1 MRRSTFAAVS
11 LTIALVAS
19 LMAPAYA
26 QKAPGGG
33 TPSGVDL
40 AVGVFGPEETPQRG
54 ATFQVTLEVT
64 NVGSETTSDVTLS
77 TYLSE
82 AVTLGNYAAAN
93 PSTTC
98 TQDRYG
104 SLTCALPVL
113 APGEMAWVTLTL
125 ERAMARETWI
135 DVWAASSA
143 QEVNWEDNYGGVYLP
158 PDRSNPADV
167 WVEISSA
174 PEQPDPGAA
183 FTYTAVVTNRGPE
196 LARSVRFNQSLAEGA
211 EFVSVTSS
219 DPTDECSLF
228 EETYDEE
235 GVEGGPYTY
244 REVRCSL
251 GNMDF
256 AEQTTITVDVVRTDP
271 HELWSSAWVQTAS
284 YDENYEN
291 DWADASTAGHPSV
304 TSDLGMT
311 LTRPEGL
318 PLVGEDFSYTLTVTN
333 SGPAPATDVV
343 ADTWIPEQLALRA
356 VTPSRDGDVCT
367 QGEYQGVSCT
377 FGNLAV
383 GETATVVVD
392 VTRVAAREFWMGGS
406 VWSTNSDSVY
416 ENNYVEEQVDAD
428 RSVPADISVSA
439 KGPKDPAV
447 GSNFD
452 YTMVVT
458 NNGPSPATAVS
469 LKASLPE
476 NTDFVSA
483 TSPDDSDVCTLFEES
498 YDDEGRKMTE
508 GSFAAY
514 TYRELRCDLGTLVP
528 AESATVTVTLTRVDD
543 YEMWAS
549 AWATTASYDENYDN
563 DYASL
568 GSAGKA
574 IPPCGATTDSDGGII
589 VCGVAG
595 EAGGGDGPSAKRN
608 YFYAGTEGGKR
619 VLSSGKGNDTITV
632 RVPPSKRHRTITV
645 NAGRGRDTITVVV
658 APGAGNVTI
667 VLKGGAGRDSI
678 DVVAPRPGKRFKL
691 RMIGGRG
698 NDSCSAAIGA
708 RHRSRAC

>member
-1 MRRSTFAAVS
+1 MRRSTVAAVS
-11 LTIALVAS
+11 LAMALVGGV
-19 LMAPAYA
+19 MAPAHA
-26 QKAPGGG
+26 QEGDA
-33 TPSGVDL
+33 PSGVDL
-40 AVGVFGPEETPQRG
+40 AVEAFGPAQTPPRG
-54 ATFQVTLEVT
+54 AAFAVTLEVT
-64 NVGSETTSDVTLS
+64 NLGTEIAPDATVS
-77 TYLSE
+77 TYLPE

-98 TQDRYG
+98 TQDQYR
-104 SLTCALPVL
+104 SLTCSLPALS
-113 APGEMAWVTLTL
+113 PGEMAWVELTL

-174 PEQPDPGAA
+174 PEQPDPGSA
-183 FTYTAVVTNRGPE
+183 FSYTATVTNRGPE
-196 LARSVRFNQSLAEGA
+196 LARSVKFNQSLAEGA

-219 DPTDECSLF
+219 DPSDGCSLF
-228 EETYDEE
+228 EEIYDEE
-235 GVEGGPYTY
+235 GIEGGPYTY

-256 AEQTTITVDVVRTDP
+256 AEQTTITVDVIRADP

-284 YDENYEN
+284 FDENYDN

-304 TSDLGMT
+304 SSDLGMT

-318 PLVGEDFSYTLTVTN
+318 PLVGEDYSYTMTVTN
-333 SGPAPATDVV
+333 NGPAPATDVV
-343 ADTWIPEQLALRA
+343 VDTWVPEQLALRA
-356 VTPSRDGDVCT
+356 VTPSRDGHVCT
-367 QGEYQGVSCT
+367 QGEYEGISCT

-383 GETATVVVD
+383 GETTSVVVD

-406 VWSTNSDSVY
+406 VWSTNSDAHY
-416 ENNYVEEQVDAD
+416 DNNYVEEHVGAD
-428 RSVPADISVSA
+428 TSVPADISVSA
-439 KGPKDPAV
+439 DGPKDPAV

-469 LKASLPE
+469 LKTSLPD
-476 NTDFVSA
+476 NTEFVSA
-483 TSPDDSDVCTLFEES
+483 TSPDDSDVCSLFEES
-498 YDDEGRKMTE
+498 YDDEGGKMAE
-508 GSFAAY
+508 GDLAPY
-514 TYRELRCDLGTLVP
+514 TYREVRCDLGTLVP
-528 AESATVTVTLTRVDD
+528 AESATVTVTLTRTND

-549 AWATTASYDENYDN
+549 VWASTASYDDNYDN

-574 IPPCGATTDSDGGII
+574 IPPCGATTDSDGGI
-589 VCGVAG
+589 VAC
-595 EAGGGDGPSAKRN
+595 EAGGGDRASEGYN

-619 VLSSGKGNDTITV
+619 VVRSGRGNDTITV
-632 RVPPSKRHRTITV
+632 RVPSHSKKHRTITV
-645 NAGRGRDTITVVV
+645 HAGRGRDTINVLV
-658 APGAGNVTI
+658 ASGAGNVTVI
-667 VLKGGAGRDSI
+667 LKGGAGRDSI
-678 DVVAPRPGKRFKL
+678 DVVAPRTGKRFKL
-691 RMIGGRG
+691 RMIGGSG
-698 NDSCSAAIGA
+698 NDTCSSAIGA

>member
-1 MRRSTFAAVS
+1 
-11 LTIALVAS
+11 
-19 LMAPAYA
+19 MAPAQA
-26 QKAPGGG
+26 QKAPDGGG
-33 TPSGVDL
+33 SSSGIDL
-40 AVGVFGPEETPQRG
+40 ALEVIGPDQTPPRG
-54 ATFQVTLEVT
+54 ATFPVTIEVT
-64 NVGSETTSDVTLS
+64 NVGSETAPDVSLS
-77 TYLSE
+77 TYLPE
-82 AVTLGNYAAAN
+82 TLTLGNHAAAN

-98 TQDRYG
+98 TQDQYG
-104 SLTCALPVL
+104 SLTCSLPSL

-125 ERAMARETWI
+125 ERTMARETWI
-135 DVWAASSA
+135 DVWTASSA

-174 PEQPDPGAA
+174 PEQPDPGAS
-183 FTYTAVVTNRGPE
+183 FSYTAVVTNRGPE
-196 LARSVRFNQSLAEGA
+196 LARAVRFNQSIAEGA

-219 DPTDECSLF
+219 DPSDECSLF
-228 EETYDEE
+228 EETYDAE
-235 GVEGGPYTY
+235 GIEGGPYTY
-244 REVRCSL
+244 REVRCNL
-251 GNMDF
+251 GNMGF
-256 AEQTTITVDVVRTDP
+256 AEQTTITVDVVRADP

-284 YDENYEN
+284 YDENYDN

-318 PLVGEDFSYTLTVTN
+318 PLVGQDFSYTMTFTN
-333 SGPAPATDVV
+333 NGPAPATDVV
-343 ADTWIPEQLALRA
+343 ADTWVPEQLALRA

-367 QGEYQGVSCT
+367 QGEYQGISCT

-383 GETATVVVD
+383 GETTTVVVD

-416 ENNYVEEQVDAD
+416 ENNYVEEQVGAD
-428 RSVPADISVSA
+428 TSVPADISVSA
-439 KGPKDPAV
+439 DGPKDPAV

-452 YTMVVT
+452 YTLVVT

-469 LKASLPE
+469 LKTSLPE

-498 YDDEGRKMTE
+498 YDDEGRKMADGE
-508 GSFAAY
+508 FAPY
-514 TYRELRCDLGTLVP
+514 TYREVRCDLGTLVP
-528 AESATVTVTLTRVDD
+528 AESATVTVTLTRTDD

-549 AWATTASYDENYDN
+549 AWATTASYDDNYEN

-568 GSAGKA
+568 GSMGKA
-574 IPPCGATTDSDGGII
+574 IPSCGALSDSDGITA
-589 VCGVAG
+589 CDTAG
-595 EAGGGDGPSAKRN
+595 KVGGGDGASAERD
-608 YFYAGTEGGKR
+608 YYYAGTEGGTR

-632 RVPPSKRHRTITV
+632 RVPSHSRKHRTITV
-645 NAGRGRDTITVVV
+645 NAGSGRDTINVLI
-658 APGAGNVTI
+658 ASGAGNVTVI
-667 VLKGGAGRDSI
+667 LKGGAGRDSI
-678 DVVAPRPGKRFKL
+678 DVVAPRTGKRFKL

-698 NDSCSAAIGA
+698 NDTCSSAMGA